1 MPARPHGRALDALRP
16 TTLETGTAPFAEG
29 SCTIT
34 MGMTRVLCTASVEE
48 SVPPWREGRGGWVT
62 GEYAMLPRATA
73 ERTRRERR
81 GARGR
86 TQEIQRLIG
95 RSLRAAVDLSAL
107 GERTVTV
114 DCDVLVADGGTRT
127 ASITGACVALEM
139 AFQHLVANG
148 VLEASPLRQWVA
160 AISAGMVDG
169 EARLDLEY
177 VEDAAADVDFNFV
190 HLEDGR
196 LVEVQGTAEGAPFT
210 RDELDELLALGAAGA
225 DELIR
230 LQRSQLVFE
239 DFDARGVGLR
249 MSDNLTREELYDR
262 DRARQEAE
270 RERSTSDSGAG
281 QL

>member
-1 MPARPHGRALDALRP
+1 MPSRPHGRALDALRP

-48 SVPPWREGRGGWVT
+48 RVPPWREGRGGWVT

-81 GARGR
+81 GPRGR

-95 RSLRAAVDLSAL
+95 RSLRAAVDLAAL

-114 DCDVLVADGGTRT
+114 DCDVLIADGGTRT

-139 AFQHLVANG
+139 AFQHLVAAG
-148 VLEASPLRQWVA
+148 TLPASPLRQWVA
-160 AISAGMVDG
+160 AISAGIVDG
-169 EARLDLEY
+169 EPRLDLEY
-177 VEDAAADVDFNFV
+177 VEDAAADADVNFV
-190 HLEDGR
+190 YLEDGR

-210 RDELDELLALGAAGA
+210 RAELESLLHLGSAGA
-225 DELIR
+225 EQLIQ
-230 LQRSQLVFE
+230 LQTAALLNS
-239 DFDARGVGLR
+239 
-249 MSDNLTREELYDR
+249 
-262 DRARQEAE
+262 
-270 RERSTSDSGAG
+270 
-281 QL
+281 